1 MLKNNFKNKNVLIAG
16 GSGMV
21 GQALIPKLKKNGAKI
36 YVASMD
42 KKNLSPKGIKK
53 FFKTDLININNCLKV
68 TKNMDCVINLLGI
81 TGSPKINFSNP
92 GSFMMSNLYC
102 AVNLLYASEKNKV
115 KRYLYTSTYGVYGEK
130 SNMKEKDMWKHF
142 PSPNDRYAGW
152 AKRMGE
158 LQIEAYKKE
167 FKFEGLH
174 VIRPANIYGP
184 YANFNPKNSM
194 VVASIIKR
202 VLDGENPLKVWGDG
216 KAIRDFIYADD
227 VADAI
232 IKVINNNIQIPVN
245 VGSGKGVSIKKLVK
259 EIVNCSKIKLK
270 PKIIFEK
277 SNKDR
282 KKVGDRKRVL
292 NVKLARKYN
301 IKNKINLSKGLSY
314 TIDWYIKNKKKL
326 DSRFN
331 YFAK

>member
-1 MLKNNFKNKNVLIAG
+1 MAKNNFKNKNVLIAG
-16 GSGMV
+16 GTGMV
-21 GQALIPKLKKNGAKI
+21 GQALIPKLKKHGAKI
-36 YVASMD
+36 YIASMD
-42 KKNLSPKGIKK
+42 NKNLSPKGIKK
-53 FFKTDLININNCLKV
+53 FFKTNLININNCLKV
-68 TKNMDCVINLLGI
+68 TKKMDCVINLLGI

-130 SNMKEKDMWKHF
+130 SNMKEKDMWSHF
-142 PSPNDRYAGW
+142 PSPNDKYAGW

-167 FKFEGLH
+167 FKFKGLH

-216 KAIRDFIYADD
+216 KAIRDFIYSDD

-232 IKVINNNIQIPVN
+232 IKVINNNIQIPIN
-245 VGSGKGVSIKKLVK
+245 VGSGKGISIKKLVY
-259 EIVNCSKIKLK
+259 EIVNSDKIKFK

-277 SNKDR
+277 SNKSGG
-282 KKVGDRKRVL
+282 KVGDKKRVL
-292 NVKLARKYN
+292 DMNLARKYN
-301 IKNKINLSKGLSY
+301 IKNKTNLSKGLFY